1 MDIRDD
7 AGFFA
12 ALDANEELPYGKAR
26 TARAEELVV
35 VAERMGNDE
44 NLAWALLRLIT
55 AYNYGGES
63 PRTPVPLSRLLRLWD
78 EHPEGFDEQLTHHLF
93 WDLKWIT
100 SSLLAVPD
108 VPLPAI
114 RGYLADMER
123 RYRTAGHSLRP
134 VHQSR
139 FYLARH
145 IGADAESAE
154 AFDAWLAADR
164 DRLADCDA
172 CERRE
177 QARWLIAQSRDA
189 DALELLAPTL
199 DGALTCAEEPQ
210 VSLAASML
218 PLVREGDP
226 DRARAHHLRGY
237 RSVRGKVSTYAA
249 VAEHIE
255 FCALTGN
262 EGRGIEILAEHRAW
276 LERPQ
281 SDPSDHSDFLAGVAV
296 LLRRLVAVGGP
307 GLVVFEDSTAGA
319 LRDTVERELFEI
331 TARFDARNGN
341 DAVSSR
347 VRRRLAA
354 APVAKSLPLGLRSAR
369 VSAPSSA
376 APVRPATAS
385 AARDASELLSR
396 ARELD
401 AQGHPRSDAAWRD
414 YAAAARERGQ
424 DVDAFALAAITEAEG
439 IDLAEEGEFAA
450 GIAAL
455 TRAAAGYEA
464 AGAPGR
470 AVGAEVRTAM
480 ARFRAEEADAIGL
493 FDAARARAE
502 GFLPDDAAPLALVL
516 HHRAIV
522 ALTTGADDVDEI
534 LTELHDLGRD
544 HGLGHRQAAALHLRA
559 EQALQEDRTTDA
571 EADLSTAITLCREAE
586 RPWLACRPLFLRSQ
600 VRMQAGDPA
609 AAEAD
614 MRGALETAAFYA
626 EPQFPVGHAL
636 TMLANAVGA
645 QDRPEDALPFALEAA
660 HVFDDEGDAE
670 MAAACRRGAVGML
683 FGLGRDAEAAAILE
697 ELLPEIEAH
706 HGPEHAMHE
715 RWALGMCLRR
725 LGDAR
730 DAAKHLSMAAE
741 AATKVADRATQA
753 EIAVAAAHALDDAGM
768 AAQAQAAFGR
778 AIELL
783 RAEGDVRETVR
794 ALRAKAWNIAGSTD
808 REDPSGVDRAVALF
822 GEALRELAGADPGSG
837 AGSGSADVGDDSG
850 VGSASGSGS
859 GDGAA
864 SGPGSGADDDV
875 AAMIAIETAGTHHQL
890 AHLLARA
897 DRLHPALTAADRAAA
912 AYVPLLPEEG
922 HGYLDAVQL
931 AARIEAFGLEQ
942 RQPAVN
948 RLSAALTVCRTAGFE
963 AVDDLRELRNELAKN

>member
-35 VAERMGNDE
+35 VAERMGSDE

-63 PRTPVPLSRLLRLWD
+63 PRTPVPLSRLLKLWD

-100 SSLLAVPD
+100 SSLLAVPE
-108 VPLPAI
+108 VALPAI

-177 QARWLIAQSRDA
+177 QARWLIAQGRDA

-249 VAEHIE
+249 VAEHVE

-281 SDPSDHSDFLAGVAV
+281 SDPSDHCDFLAGVGV
-296 LLRRLVAVGGP
+296 LLRRLVEIGGP
-307 GLVVFEDSTAGA
+307 ELVVFEDTSAGA

-331 TARFDARNGN
+331 AARFDVRNEN
-341 DAVSSR
+341 DAVSAR

-369 VSAPSSA
+369 VA
-376 APVRPATAS
+376 APEPVPPPTATAS
-385 AARDASELLSR
+385 AARDVSELLSYAR
-396 ARELD
+396 ALD
-401 AQGHPRSDAAWRD
+401 ERGHPRSDDAWRD
-414 YAAAARERGQ
+414 YAAAVRDSGQ

-439 IDLAEEGEFAA
+439 VDLVDEGEFAA

-455 TRAAAGYEA
+455 IRAAAGYLA
-464 AGAPGR
+464 ADAPGR

-480 ARFRAEEADAIGL
+480 ARFRAEEADPVGL
-493 FDAARARAE
+493 FDATRAKAE
-502 GFLPDDAAPLALVL
+502 EFLPDDAAPLALVL

-522 ALTTGADDVDEI
+522 ALTTGADDMDDI

-571 EADLSTAITLCREAE
+571 EADLSAAITLCREAE

-614 MRGALETAAFYA
+614 MRGALETAAFFA

-636 TMLANAVGA
+636 TMLANTLGA

-730 DAAKHLSMAAE
+730 DAARHLSMAAE

-768 AAQAQAAFGR
+768 APQAQAAFGR

-794 ALRAKAWNIAGSTD
+794 ALRAKAWNIAGNTD
-808 REDPSGVDRAVALF
+808 RDDPSGVDRALALF
-822 GEALRELAGADPGSG
+822 GEALRELTQADPGAGAG
-837 AGSGSADVGDDSG
+837 AGSGSAVDSG
-850 VGSASGSGS
+850 NGAAGSGSGS
-859 GDGAA
+859 G
-864 SGPGSGADDDV
+864 SGSGADDDV
-875 AAMIAIETAGTHHQL
+875 AAMIAVETAGTHHQL

-912 AYVPLLPEEG
+912 AYVPLLPKDG
-922 HGYLDAVQL
+922 DGYLDAVQL
-931 AARIEAFGLEQ
+931 AARIEAFGLDQ
-942 RQPAVN
+942 RQAAVN
-948 RLSAALTVCRTAGFE
+948 RLSEALTVCRTAGFQS
-963 AVDDLRELRNELAKN
+963 VDDLRELRNELAKN

>member
-1 MDIRDD
+1 MEIRDD

-12 ALDANEELPYGKAR
+12 ALDTNEEQPYGKAR
-26 TARAEELVV
+26 TARAEELVA

-100 SSLLAVPD
+100 SSLLSVPE

-145 IGADAESAE
+145 LGADAESTE

-177 QARWLIAQSRDA
+177 QARWLIAQGRDA

-210 VSLAASML
+210 VSLATSML
-218 PLVREGDP
+218 PLVREGEP

-276 LERPQ
+276 LSRPQ

-307 GLVVFEDSTAGA
+307 ELVVFEDTTAGA
-319 LRDTVERELFEI
+319 LREVVERELFEI
-331 TARFDARNGN
+331 TARFDARNTN

-354 APVAKSLPLGLRSAR
+354 APVAKSLPLGLRSLR
-369 VSAPSSA
+369 VAEPA
-376 APVRPATAS
+376 AVSPGAGVASGAASGAASTA
-385 AARDASELLSR
+385 ELLSY

-401 AQGHPRSDAAWRD
+401 AQGHPRADAAWRD
-414 YAAAARERGQ
+414 YAAAARAEGG
-424 DVDAFALAAITEAEG
+424 DVDAFALAAIAEAEG
-439 IDLAEEGEFAA
+439 VELAEEGEFAA
-450 GIAAL
+450 GVAAL
-455 TRAAAGYEA
+455 TRAAAGYRA
-464 AGAPGR
+464 VDAPGR
-470 AVGAEVRTAM
+470 AVGAEVRVAM
-480 ARFRAEEADAIGL
+480 ARYRAEEPDAAEL
-493 FDAARARAE
+493 FDAAEAE
-502 GFLPDDAAPLALVL
+502 AAELVAGDAAPLALVL

-522 ALTTGADDVDEI
+522 ALASEADDVDDV
-534 LTELHDLGRD
+534 LTALHDLGRE
-544 HGLGHRQAAALHLRA
+544 HGLRHRQAAALHIRA
-559 EQALQEDRTTDA
+559 ERALQAERTQDA
-571 EADLSTAITLCREAE
+571 EADLSAAIELCRAAE

-600 VRMQAGDPA
+600 VRMQLGDPA

-614 MRGALETAAFYA
+614 MRGALETAACYP

-636 TMLANAVGA
+636 TMLANTIGA

-660 HVFDDEGDAE
+660 HVFDDEDDPE

-706 HGPEHAMHE
+706 HGAEHAMHE
-715 RWALGMCLRR
+715 RWALGLCLRR
-725 LGDAR
+725 IGDTR
-730 DAAKHLSMAAE
+730 DAARHLSMAAE
-741 AATKVADRATQA
+741 AAARFADRATQA

-768 AAQAQAAFGR
+768 APQAQAAFGR

-783 RAEGDVRETVR
+783 RAEGQVRETVR
-794 ALRAKAWNIAGSTD
+794 ALRAQAWTIAGAAD
-808 REDPSGVDRAVALF
+808 REDPSGVDRALALF
-822 GEALRELAGADPGSG
+822 GEALRELAGEGAEADL
-837 AGSGSADVGDDSG
+837 
-850 VGSASGSGS
+850 
-859 GDGAA
+859 
-864 SGPGSGADDDV
+864 V
-875 AAMIAIETAGTHHQL
+875 AEERAGTHHQL

-897 DRLHPALTAADRAAA
+897 DRLHPARTEADRAAT
-912 AYVPLLPEEG
+912 AYLPLLPEEADA
-922 HGYLDAVQL
+922 YLDAVQL
-931 AARIEAFGLEQ
+931 AARIEAFGLDEG
-942 RQPAVN
+942 P
-948 RLSAALTVCRTAGFE
+948 AALARLDAALAVCETAGIKTTQE
-963 AVDDLRELRNELAKN
+963 ITDLRDDLAKG

>member
-1 MDIRDD
+1 MEIRDD

-12 ALDANEELPYGKAR
+12 ALDANEEQPYGKAR
-26 TARAEELVV
+26 TARAEELVT

-63 PRTPVPLSRLLRLWD
+63 PRTPVPLSRLLGLWD

-100 SSLLAVPD
+100 SSLLSVPE
-108 VPLPAI
+108 VPLTAI

-145 IGADAESAE
+145 IGADAETTE
-154 AFDAWLAADR
+154 AFEAWLAADR

-177 QARWLIAQSRDA
+177 QARWLIARGRDA

-199 DGALTCAEEPQ
+199 DGELTCAEEPQ
-210 VSLAASML
+210 VSLATSML
-218 PLVREGDP
+218 PLVREGSP

-276 LERPQ
+276 LARPQ

-307 GLVVFEDSTAGA
+307 ELVVFEDTTAGG
-319 LRDTVERELFEI
+319 LGETVERELFEI
-331 TARFDARNGN
+331 AARFDARNGN

-354 APVAKSLPLGLRSAR
+354 VPVADSLPLGLRSVR
-369 VSAPSSA
+369 VATRVAVGPA
-376 APVRPATAS
+376 ATVVSGRGVE
-385 AARDASELLSR
+385 ELLAY

-401 AQGHPRSDAAWRD
+401 EKGHPRAEAAWRD
-414 YAAAARERGQ
+414 YAAAARARGQ
-424 DVDAFALAAITEAEG
+424 DVDVFALAAISEADG
-439 IDLAEEGEFAA
+439 IELVEEGEFAA
-450 GIAAL
+450 GAAAL
-455 TRAAAGYEA
+455 DRAAAGYLA
-464 AGAPGR
+464 ADAAGR
-470 AVGAEVRTAM
+470 AVGAEVRLAM
-480 ARFRAEEADAIGL
+480 ARFRADEPDALALFEAAQVK
-493 FDAARARAE
+493 AA

-522 ALTTGADDVDEI
+522 ALASEAEDADAI

-544 HGLGHRQAAALHLRA
+544 HDLRHRQSAALHIRA
-559 EQALQEDRTTDA
+559 ERALQADRTADA
-571 EADLSTAITLCREAE
+571 EADLSAAITLCREAE

-600 VRMQAGDPA
+600 VWMRLADPV

-614 MRGALETAAFYA
+614 MRAALETAAFYT

-636 TMLANAVGA
+636 TMLANAIGA
-645 QDRPEDALPFALEAA
+645 QNRPEDALPFALEAA
-660 HVFDDEGDAE
+660 HVFDDEGDPE

-697 ELLPEIEAH
+697 ELLPEVEEH
-706 HGPEHAMHE
+706 HGPEHAMQE
-715 RWALGMCLRR
+715 RWALGLCLRR
-725 LGDAR
+725 LGDTREAAR
-730 DAAKHLSMAAE
+730 HLAMAAE
-741 AATKVADRATQA
+741 TAVKVADRATQA
-753 EIAVAAAHALDDAGM
+753 ELAVAAAHALDDAGM
-768 AAQAQAAFGR
+768 APQAQAAFGR

-794 ALRAKAWNIAGSTD
+794 ALRAKAWNIASSTD

-822 GEALRELAGADPGSG
+822 AEALRELAGAETG
-837 AGSGSADVGDDSG
+837 AGA
-850 VGSASGSGS
+850 
-859 GDGAA
+859 
-864 SGPGSGADDDV
+864 ADDEATMV
-875 AAMIAIETAGTHHQL
+875 AVERAGTHHQL

-897 DRLHPALTAADRAAA
+897 DRLHPARAAA
-912 AYVPLLPEEG
+912 DKAATAYVAVLPEEAD
-922 HGYLDAVQL
+922 GYLDAVQL
-931 AARIEAFGLEQ
+931 AARIEAFGLDE
-942 RQPAVN
+942 RPAAVA
-948 RLSAALTVCRTAGFE
+948 RLDVALKVCATSGIAAVEELTE
-963 AVDDLRELRNELAKN
+963 LREELIRV

>member
-35 VAERMGNDE
+35 VAERMGSDE

-63 PRTPVPLSRLLRLWD
+63 PRTPVPLSRLLKLWD

-100 SSLLAVPD
+100 SSLLAVPE

-134 VHQSR
+134 VQQSR

-145 IGADAESAE
+145 IGADAESGE
-154 AFDAWLAADR
+154 AFEAWLAADR

-177 QARWLIAQSRDA
+177 QARWLIARGRDA

-281 SDPSDHSDFLAGVAV
+281 SDPSDHADFLAGVAV
-296 LLRRLVAVGGP
+296 LLRRLVAIGGP
-307 GLVVFEDSTAGA
+307 GLVVFEDTSAGA

-331 TARFDARNGN
+331 AARFDARNGN

-369 VSAPSSA
+369 VAASAPA
-376 APVRPATAS
+376 APPAATVS
-385 AARDASELLSR
+385 ATHDVSELLLR
-396 ARELD
+396 ARESD
-401 AQGHPRSDAAWRD
+401 TAGHPRSGAAWRD
-414 YAAAARERGQ
+414 YAAAAGALGQ
-424 DVDAFALAAITEAEG
+424 DVDAFALAAITEDEG
-439 IDLAEEGEFAA
+439 VDLVDEGEFAA

-455 TRAAAGYEA
+455 TRAAAGYRA
-464 AGAPGR
+464 ADAPGR
-470 AVGAEVRTAM
+470 AVGAEVRIAM
-480 ARFRAEEADAIGL
+480 ARFRAEDADAIGL
-493 FDAARARAE
+493 FDAARAEAE
-502 GFLPDDAAPLALVL
+502 KFLPDDAAPLALVL

-522 ALTTGADDVDEI
+522 ALTTGSDDVQAV

-544 HGLGHRQAAALHLRA
+544 HGLAHRRAAALHLRA
-559 EQALQEDRTTDA
+559 EQALQEERTIDA
-571 EADLSTAITLCREAE
+571 EVDLSAAITLCREAE
-586 RPWLACRPLFLRSQ
+586 RPWSACRPLFLRSQ

-614 MRGALETAAFYA
+614 MRAALETAAFYD

-645 QDRPEDALPFALEAA
+645 QERPEDALPFALEAA
-660 HVFDDEGDAE
+660 HVFDGEGDAE

-697 ELLPEIEAH
+697 ELLPDIEAH

-730 DAAKHLSMAAE
+730 DAARHLSMAAE

-794 ALRAKAWNIAGSTD
+794 ALRAKAWSIAGSTD
-808 REDPSGVDRAVALF
+808 REDPSGVDRALALF
-822 GEALRELAGADPGSG
+822 GEALRELAGVEPG
-837 AGSGSADVGDDSG
+837 AGADVSAD
-850 VGSASGSGS
+850 
-859 GDGAA
+859 
-864 SGPGSGADDDV
+864 ADDDA
-875 AAMIAIETAGTHHQL
+875 AAMVAIETAGTQHQL

-912 AYVPLLPEEG
+912 AYVPLLPQERD
-922 HGYLDAVQL
+922 GYLDAVQL
-931 AARIEAFGLEQ
+931 GARIEAFGLEQ
-942 RQPAVN
+942 RPAAVA
-948 RLSAALTVCRTAGFE
+948 RLEAALKVCAANEVADVGELT
-963 AVDDLRELRNELAKN
+963 DLRYEVAKNRKD

>member
-1 MDIRDD
+1 MEIRDD

-63 PRTPVPLSRLLRLWD
+63 PRTPVPLSRLLKLWD

-93 WDLKWIT
+93 WDLKWVT
-100 SSLLAVPD
+100 SSLLSVPE
-108 VPLPAI
+108 VPLTAI

-123 RYRTAGHSLRP
+123 RYRTAGHSPRP

-145 IGADAESAE
+145 VGADAETTE

-177 QARWLIAQSRDA
+177 QARWLIAQGRDG

-199 DGALTCAEEPQ
+199 DGELTCAEEPQ
-210 VSLAASML
+210 VSLATSML
-218 PLVREGDP
+218 PLVRAGDP

-296 LLRRLVAVGGP
+296 LLRRLVAVAGP
-307 GLVVFEDSTAGA
+307 ELVVFEDTSAGA
-319 LRDTVERELFEI
+319 LRDAVERELFEI

-354 APVAKSLPLGLRSAR
+354 VPVATSLPLGLRSVRVAGASEPAAPR
-369 VSAPSSA
+369 IAVSAA
-376 APVRPATAS
+376 A
-385 AARDASELLSR
+385 DALELL
-396 ARELD
+396 AHAHELD
-401 AQGHPRSDAAWRD
+401 TQGHPGAEAAWRD
-414 YAAAARERGQ
+414 YAAAVRERGQ
-424 DVDAFALAAITEAEG
+424 DVDAFALAAIDEADG
-439 IDLAEEGEFAA
+439 VDLVEEGEFAA
-450 GIAAL
+450 GVAAL
-455 TRAAAGYEA
+455 TRAAAGYLA
-464 AGAPGR
+464 ADAPGR
-470 AVGAEVRTAM
+470 AVGAEVRVAM
-480 ARFRAEEADAIGL
+480 ARFRAEEAGTIEL
-493 FDAARARAE
+493 FDAARDKAA
-502 GFLPDDAAPLALVL
+502 GFLPEDAAPLALVL
-516 HHRAIV
+516 HHRVIV
-522 ALTTGADDVDEI
+522 ALASGAEDVDDV
-534 LTELHDLGRD
+534 LTELHDLGREY
-544 HGLGHRQAAALHLRA
+544 GLRHRQAAALHIRA
-559 EQALQEDRTTDA
+559 ERALQQDRTADA
-571 EADLSTAITLCREAE
+571 LADLSAAITLCGEAE
-586 RPWLACRPLFLRSQ
+586 RPWSACRPLFLRSQ
-600 VRMQAGDPA
+600 VRMQSGDPA
-609 AAEAD
+609 GAEAD
-614 MRGALETAAFYA
+614 MRAALEKAAFYA

-636 TMLANAVGA
+636 TMLANALGA
-645 QDRPEDALPFALEAA
+645 QERAEDALPFALEAA

-670 MAAACRRGAVGML
+670 MAVACRRGAVGML

-697 ELLPEIEAH
+697 ELLPEIEAQ
-706 HGPEHAMHE
+706 HGAEHAMHE

-753 EIAVAAAHALDDAGM
+753 ELAVAAAHALDDAGM
-768 AAQAQAAFGR
+768 APQAQAAFGR

-808 REDPSGVDRAVALF
+808 REDPSGVDRALALF
-822 GEALRELAGADPGSG
+822 AEALRELAGAGGGADSG
-837 AGSGSADVGDDSG
+837 AGSGADAGVSVGSG
-850 VGSASGSGS
+850 DGSASGSGS
-859 GDGAA
+859 E
-864 SGPGSGADDDV
+864 DDV
-875 AAMIAIETAGTHHQL
+875 AAMIAVETAGTHHQL

-897 DRLHPALTAADRAAA
+897 DRLHPALDAADRAAK

-922 HGYLDAVQL
+922 DGYVDAVQL

-942 RQPAVN
+942 RQTAVN
-948 RLSAALTVCRTAGFE
+948 RLTAALSACAAADFQ
-963 AVDDLRELRNELAKN
+963 AVQDLRALRNELAKN

>member
-1 MDIRDD
+1 MEIRDD

-12 ALDANEELPYGKAR
+12 ALDANEELPYGKGR
-26 TARAEELVV
+26 SARAEELVV
-35 VAERMGNDE
+35 VAERMGSDA

-63 PRTPVPLSRLLRLWD
+63 PRTPVPLSRLLKLWD

-100 SSLLAVPD
+100 SSLLSVPE

-114 RGYLADMER
+114 RGYLTDMER

-145 IGADAESAE
+145 LGDDAESAV

-177 QARWLIAQSRDA
+177 QARWLIARGTDA

-199 DGALTCAEEPQ
+199 AGTLTCAEEPQ
-210 VSLAASML
+210 ISLATSML
-218 PLVREGDP
+218 PLVREGRP
-226 DRARAHHLRGY
+226 DEARAHHLRGY
-237 RSVRGKVSTYAA
+237 RSVRGKVSTYGA

-307 GLVVFEDSTAGA
+307 ELVVFEDTSAGA

-341 DAVSSR
+341 DAVTTR
-347 VRRRLAA
+347 VRKRLGA
-354 APVAKSLPLGLRSAR
+354 APVAKSLPLGLRSVKVAEPR
-369 VSAPSSA
+369 SIEPA
-376 APVRPATAS
+376 APAVEAGG
-385 AARDASELLSR
+385 DAGELLAH

-401 AQGHPRSDAAWRD
+401 EQGHPRSEAAWRD
-414 YAAAARERGQ
+414 YAAAARAEGLE
-424 DVDAFALAAITEAEG
+424 VDPFALAAIAEARGVE
-439 IDLAEEGEFAA
+439 LVEEGEFAA
-450 GIAAL
+450 GVAEL
-455 TRAAAGYEA
+455 VRAAAGYA
-464 AGAPGR
+464 AADAPGR
-470 AVGAEVRTAM
+470 AVGAEVRIAM
-480 ARFRAEEADAIGL
+480 ARFRGEEPDADEL
-493 FDAARARAE
+493 FDAARARAAE
-502 GFLPDDAAPLALVL
+502 LLRDGLADAAPLALVL

-522 ALTTGADDVDEI
+522 AMATEADDVDEL

-544 HGLGHRQAAALHLRA
+544 HDLKHRQAAALHIRAERLLRA
-559 EQALQEDRTTDA
+559 DRTAAA
-571 EADLSTAITLCREAE
+571 EADLSAAIALCREAE

-600 VRMQAGDPA
+600 VQMHLGEPA

-614 MRGALETAAFYA
+614 MRGALETAAFFT
-626 EPQFPVGHAL
+626 EPQFPAGHAL
-636 TMLANAVGA
+636 TMLANAIGA
-645 QDRPEDALPFALEAA
+645 QNRPEDALPYALEAA
-660 HVFDDEGDAE
+660 QVFDDEGDPE
-670 MAAACRRGAVGML
+670 MAVACRSGAVRML

-697 ELLPEIEAH
+697 ELLPDVEEH
-706 HGPEHAMHE
+706 HGAEHALHE
-715 RWALGMCLRR
+715 RWALGLCLRR
-725 LGDAR
+725 LGDNREAAR
-730 DAAKHLSMAAE
+730 HLSMAAE
-741 AATKVADRATQA
+741 AATKVAERAVQA

-768 AAQAQAAFGR
+768 APQAQAAFGR

-783 RAEGDVRETVR
+783 RAEGDLRETVR

-808 REDPSGVDRAVALF
+808 REDPSGVDRAIALF
-822 GEALRELAGADPGSG
+822 GEALRELAGAADEHDP
-837 AGSGSADVGDDSG
+837 AM
-850 VGSASGSGS
+850 
-859 GDGAA
+859 
-864 SGPGSGADDDV
+864 V
-875 AAMIAIETAGTHHQL
+875 AAEHASTQHQL

-897 DRLHPALTAADRAAA
+897 DRLSPARDAADRAATA
-912 AYVPLLPEEG
+912 FEPLLPEDTEA
-922 HGYLDAVQL
+922 YLDAVQL
-931 AARIEAFGLEQ
+931 AARIEAFGLDE
-942 RQPAVN
+942 RPAAVA
-948 RLSAALTVCRTAGFE
+948 RLDAALAVCAAADVAE
-963 AVDDLRELRNELAKN
+963 AAEVSEVTKLRAELTQD